1 MDSNRLQKVSKQVQQ
16 DLAEIFRAVA
26 KSEFNGTLV
35 SVTHVRIT
43 ADLGLAWVNF
53 SVFPSEKAQEVLLWC
68 REHKGKLKDL
78 LVKKMKGS
86 LRRMPDLEFR
96 IDDALERE
104 SEIDRILKGGGES
117 PIS

>member
-16 DLAEIFRAVA
+16 DLAEIYRAIA
-26 KSEFNGTLV
+26 KNEFSGSLV

-43 ADLGLAWVNF
+43 ADLSLAWVNI
-53 SVFPSEKAQEVLLWC
+53 SVFPASKAQEVLEWS
-68 REHKGKLKDL
+68 RKHKGHVKDL
-78 LVKKMKGS
+78 LVKKMQGS

-104 SEIDRILKGGGES
+104 SEIDKILREGGDS

>member
-1 MDSNRLQKVSKQVQQ
+1 MDSNRLKKVSKQVQQ
-16 DLAEIFRAVA
+16 DLAEIYREVA
-26 KSEFNGTLV
+26 KSEFNGTLI

-53 SVFPSEKAQEVLLWC
+53 SVFPTNKAKDVLQWSQ
-68 REHKGKLKDL
+68 EHKGKLKAL
-78 LVKKMKGS
+78 LVKKMQGS